1 VGVAVV
7 VAGVLDLF
15 LRLVHDGRSVATCQ
29 NTLAIVHVADHVIA
43 PSDRPRPPSTRSTAP
58 VMYAA
63 AGESR
68 NVTTPASSS
77 TVPNRASGTRS
88 ASSL

>member
-1 VGVAVV
+1 MYQSP
-7 VAGVLDLF
+7 D
-15 LRLVHDGRSVATCQ
+15 VHNPDGPPTSQ

-43 PSDRPRPPSTRSTAP
+43 PSDRPRPPSTHSTAS

-77 TVPNRASGTRS
+77 TVQNRASGTRS